1 MRIHC
6 HWNCFCLLAIFFNFF
21 VFIRKGLIIE
31 GICGQGVKEQTKD
44 VETPRA
50 SKNESHHCP
59 RVEDT
64 MGGNFVTRVSE
75 IWSSLRGHG
84 HGGMGCCQR
93 EGAEAGLG

>member
-1 MRIHC
+1 MLKHPE
-6 HWNCFCLLAIFFNFF
+6 LAKMKVITF
-21 VFIRKGLIIE
+21 
-31 GICGQGVKEQTKD
+31 
-44 VETPRA
+44 
-50 SKNESHHCP
+50 SP

-75 IWSSLRGHG
+75 TWSSLRGHG